1 MYIVLCLLELITVAC
16 CSTPGVLGYVKISGH
31 GWLYC
36 ICVLLFATVADA
48 AGVVDRQSIMNLQ
61 SRLLSCLEAY
71 VTSRYPMALHRCSR
85 LLLQLSTL
93 RAVSAR
99 VAEKFLSLSLEGDVK
114 MNALVLEMMN

>member
-1 MYIVLCLLELITVAC
+1 MLAKQSDAALIRMQYIDWYAVYLRL
-16 CSTPGVLGYVKISGH
+16 S
-31 GWLYC
+31 
-36 ICVLLFATVADA
+36 DA
-48 AGVVDRQSIMNLQ
+48 AGVVDRQSVMSLQ
-61 SRLLSCLEAY
+61 SRLLSCLEKY
-71 VTSRYPMALHRCSR
+71 ITSRYPHALRRCSR